1 MKLVHA
7 HLERQIN
14 FEEHMFWS
22 LAVENPHEFYNL
34 SNDLYRQSIGE
45 EGEFILSD
53 NNDALNV
60 EKVTLLLH
68 DFYSLSCNTKKTE
81 NLLQNTIIDTINNG
95 DFLEQISQLNQKLI
109 LLNDKV
115 LREIDLEI
123 KYDELTIDKIVKI
136 SNFKFEEESKLLN
149 KIVTFIDLNI
159 KLRKI
164 KLVVF
169 VGLFNV
175 LEENEI
181 QSLLKQLKYMQMP
194 ALFIDTKAVNID
206 CFQKIIIDKDL
217 CEI

>member
-1 MKLVHA
+1 M
-7 HLERQIN
+7 
-14 FEEHMFWS
+14 
-22 LAVENPHEFYNL
+22 
-34 SNDLYRQSIGE
+34 
-45 EGEFILSD
+45 
-53 NNDALNV
+53 
-60 EKVTLLLH
+60 
-68 DFYSLSCNTKKTE
+68 
-81 NLLQNTIIDTINNG
+81 
-95 DFLEQISQLNQKLI
+95 
-109 LLNDKV
+109 NDKV

-169 VGLFNV
+169 AGLFNV

-194 ALFIDTKAVNID
+194 ALFIDTKVVNID